1 MGRRV
6 QQLDTLENIICV
18 LVCLL
23 MAAAAFLCLIK
34 GTLHYVWLIAGGAAV
49 YYLAGAVSEFVRSEK
64 GFWKRGIYKTVLT
77 LLLALFTWVAR
88 VCL

>member
-23 MAAAAFLCLIK
+23 MAAAALLCLIK
-34 GTLHYVWLIAGGAAV
+34 GSLHYVWLIAGGAGV
-49 YYLAGAVSEFVRSEK
+49 YYLTGAVSEFVRGEK
-64 GFWKRGIYKTVLT
+64 GFWGRGIRKTVLT
-77 LLLALFTWVAR
+77 LLLALFTWVAK

>member
-6 QQLDTLENIICV
+6 QQLDTLENIIYV

-23 MAAAAFLCLIK
+23 MTAAALLCLIK
-34 GTLHYVWLIAGGAAV
+34 GTLHYVWLIAGGAGV
-49 YYLAGAVSEFVRSEK
+49 YFLTGAVSEFVRAEK
-64 GFWKRGIYKTVLT
+64 GFWKRGLWKTALT
-77 LLLALFTWVAR
+77 LLLALFTWVAK

>member
-6 QQLDTLENIICV
+6 QQLDTLENVIYV

-23 MAAAAFLCLIK
+23 MAGAALFCLIR
-34 GTLHYVWLIAGGAAV
+34 GTLHGAWLILGGAAV
-49 YYLAGAVSEFVRSEK
+49 YFLTGAVSEFVRAEK
-64 GFWKRGIYKTVLT
+64 GFWKRGLFRIGLT
-77 LLLALFTWVAR
+77 LFLAVMTWVSK

>member
-6 QQLDTLENIICV
+6 QQLDTLENVISV

-23 MAAAAFLCLIK
+23 MAGTALVCLIR
-34 GTLHYVWLIAGGAAV
+34 GSLHEVWLIAAGGAV
-49 YYLAGAVSEFVRSEK
+49 YFLTGAVSEFVRAVT
-64 GFWKRGIYKTVLT
+64 GFWKRGLFRIGLT
-77 LLLALFTWVAR
+77 AFLALFAWAAR